1 MRPLIPSFLAKRSGT
16 LEPAA
21 EQQIIDHHVQPDD
34 QGPAAPESPVQG
46 FRERAAECQRR
57 AQDAKRPDIKERW
70 LLVAE
75 NWTRLAQHAE
85 AFRARS
91 EIGHEVTRNDRASLH
106 LLTSG

>member
-21 EQQIIDHHVQPDD
+21 EQQIIDHHVQPED

-85 AFRARS
+85 AFRAALR
-91 EIGHEVTRNDRASLH
+91 ERHEVKRINQASLPS
-106 LLTSG
+106 LTSR